1 MVSHC
6 GLDLHLVTDIE
17 PFFLIPIG
25 HFVFPLWKNDT
36 LPIFK
41 SRYLFFFFFGIE
53 LEFLVYFG

>member
-41 SRYLFFFFFGIE
+41 SRYLFFF
-53 LEFLVYFG
+53 LVLSWSSLCISDK